1 MKNALHT
8 LKNAKYLTIMLCFVF
23 LYTGVLAD
31 NYSYKD
37 SWGKA
42 GYTLES
48 QNSNKV
54 IVNYSIKNFSL
65 ESMQINGKSMMN
77 LELPGVFLPNDAG
90 APNLPGT
97 GRYIAIPQGAKANL
111 KILSYRTETFNNVD
125 LAPAPRIPW
134 DTEEGPL
141 DYTKD
146 MTIYSANEFYPAEP
160 IKLSDHDVIRGVDV
174 VMLGITPF
182 HYNPVTKKLVVYR
195 DVKIEVEFTGGNGHF
210 GDDRLR
216 NRWWDP
222 LMEDMFMNYESLPKI
237 NYNASYQ
244 ASDETGCEYLII
256 TPNDAVFQQ
265 WADSIKEF
273 RTKQGILTNIVTLDE
288 IGGNNVNT
296 IENYLNNAYNT
307 WDIPPAACLIMAD
320 YGTNADDR
328 IIAPIWDNYCASDN
342 IWGDVNGNDM
352 PDIVMARMTAQNATH
367 LETMVTKIL
376 DYERTPPT
384 SADFYNHPITA
395 LGFQTERWFQICS
408 EAVAGFWENVQGKE
422 TVRINKTYVGNPN
435 TDPWSTATNT
445 STVVNVFGPNGLG
458 YIPATPGQV
467 NCSWNGSATDVVNG
481 INAGSFMLQHRDHG
495 GEDGWGEPSFSSS
508 NINSLDNTDLTFI
521 WSINCLTGKYNMS
534 GECFAEK
541 FHRYTKNGENSGC
554 NGIVAASEVSY
565 SFVHDTY
572 VWGCYDN
579 MWPDFLPDYGT
590 TPDSR
595 GVYPAFASA
604 AGKYFLQQSSWPYN
618 TSNKEVTYNLFHL
631 HGDAFMTVYSEVPQ
645 YLTVNHNPV
654 LYAGVTTFEVS
665 ANEGALIALTVN
677 GEIIGT
683 ATGTGAPVTID
694 IPGQVPPDQML
705 VTVTLQNYYRYESF
719 VDVIPPTGPYVVKDE
734 YEINDVAGGNGDGM
748 MDYGESNLL
757 SLTVKN
763 VGVQQAD
770 NVTVTLS
777 TDDDYVT
784 VTDATEDYGNI
795 AAGATAVVTDGFAYD
810 VANDLPDGHAV
821 SFLVSATNGTDV
833 WESYISI
840 PGHAPVLEYVDFTIS
855 DAAGNNN
862 GKIDPGETVDI
873 IVNVENSGSSD
884 AFNLVGE
891 LMASDPYLTINT
903 SSADFGDLNAGSNAD
918 GSFNVTASAA
928 TPAGHMAD
936 LTFNVSADLGITGTG
951 AFSVVIGQIPVL
963 VLDLDGNNNTVPAMN
978 AALDALGVS
987 HETVTSFPDDLN
999 LYSTIFVCLGIYSNN
1014 HVLTG
1019 GEGQELADFLNAGGS
1034 VYMEGGDTWYYDA
1047 STAVHPMFN
1056 INPEADGSSDLST
1069 IEGQSGTFT
1078 EGMSFNY
1085 NGNNSWIDHISPI
1098 SPAFMIFENDNPSYG
1113 TGVAYDEG
1121 SYRTIGTSHEFGGLT
1136 DASSPSTKEELMSKY
1151 LEFFGIGASMQAL
1164 FTADAT
1170 EICTENTVEFS
1181 DASSGQPTSWEWT
1194 FEGGQP
1200 ETSIMQNPTVM
1211 YYNTGTFDVTLIVS
1225 DGEESDTLTIENFIT
1240 VSDVPGV
1247 AAMPAGPAELCM
1259 DPLNTSYNTTGV
1271 TGATE
1276 YEWKLEPDNAGFI
1289 SGTGTTAT
1297 VDWDETFTGDASIS
1311 VAGVNYCGTG
1321 EFSNILTV
1329 TVHEL
1334 PEVALEPFDIVCVYD
1349 PEFELTGGTP
1359 EGGIYSGDGVTNN
1372 MFNPEVA
1379 GLGTHTITY
1388 TYEDAFGCSNSAEQ
1402 DIVVDAC
1409 TGIGE
1414 NNLDGVLVYPNPNNG
1429 SFTLKIN
1436 LNTSDIVDVKIY
1448 NALNEVVF
1456 SKSNVE
1462 TSQKF
1467 VQDINLNNYAKGL
1480 YYLQVTGSET
1490 NIVKKI
1496 IIQK

>member
-1 MKNALHT
+1 MKKL
-8 LKNAKYLTIMLCFVF
+8 YLLVILISIS
-23 LYTGVLAD
+23 LLLNAD
-31 NYSYKD
+31 NIKYPD
-37 SWGKA
+37 HWGKQ
-42 GYTLES
+42 GLSVVS
-48 QNSNKV
+48 QSNRDVTINFSIELFGLSNKQ
-54 IVNYSIKNFSL
+54 L
-65 ESMQINGKSMMN
+65 NGETVQE
-77 LELPGVFLPNDAG
+77 LTLPGVFLPGTEG
-90 APNLPGT
+90 APNLPAVS
-97 GRYIAIPQGAKANL
+97 RFIALPEGATAKLTIISFRNEV
-111 KILSYRTETFNNVD
+111 IENVD
-125 LAPAPRIPW
+125 VEPSPRIPW

-141 DYTKD
+141 EYKKDNDIYTTD
-146 MTIYSANEFYPAEP
+146 AFYPEKP
-160 IKLSDHDVIRGVDV
+160 FQLSGQTEIRGVNAV
-174 VMLGITPF
+174 ILGITPF
-182 HYNPVTKKLVVYR
+182 QYNPVTKQLIVYR
-195 DVKIEVEFTGGNGHF
+195 DVKVNISFENGNDHF

-216 NRWWDP
+216 SPWWDP
-222 LMEDMFMNYESLPKI
+222 IIRDAFLNESSIPEI
-237 NYNASYQ
+237 NYNSQ
-244 ASDETGCEYLII
+244 SFNKDETGCEYLII

-265 WADSIKEF
+265 WADSIKKF
-273 RTKQGILTNIVTLDE
+273 RTNQGILTNIVTLAE

-296 IENYLNNAYNT
+296 IETYLNNAYNT

-328 IIAPIWDNYCASDN
+328 IIAPIWDSYCASDN

-376 DYERTPPT
+376 NYERTPPT

-408 EAVAGFWENVQGKE
+408 EAVAGFWENAQGKE
-422 TVRINKTYVGNPN
+422 TVRINKTYQGSPN
-435 TDPWSTATNT
+435 SDPWSTATNT

-467 NCSWNGSATDVVNG
+467 NCTWNGSANDVVNG

-495 GEDGWGEPSFSSS
+495 GEDGWGEPSFSNS
-508 NINSLDNTDLTFI
+508 NINSLNNTDLTFI
-521 WSINCLTGKYNMS
+521 WSINCLTGKYNIS

-565 SFVHDTY
+565 SFVNDTY

-631 HGDAFMTVYSEVPQ
+631 HGDALMTVYSEVPQ
-645 YLTVNHNPV
+645 DLTVSHNPI

-665 ANEGALIALTVN
+665 ANIGALIALTVD

-683 ATGTGAPVTID
+683 ATGTGSPVSIT

-705 VTVTLQNYYRYESF
+705 VTITLQNYYRYESL
-719 VDVIPPTGPYVVKDE
+719 VDVIPPTGPYVVKDD
-734 YEINDVAGGNGDGM
+734 YSINDVTGGNGNGL
-748 MDYGESNLL
+748 MDYGETNLL

-795 AAGATAVVTDGFAYD
+795 AAGATSVVTDGFAYD
-810 VANDLPDGHAV
+810 VANDLPDGHSV
-821 SFLVSATNGTDV
+821 SFLVSATDGTNV

-891 LMASDPYLTINT
+891 LMATDPYLTVNT
-903 SSADFGDLNAGSNAD
+903 SSATYGDLGFGNSAEGTFS
-918 GSFNVTASAA
+918 VTASAS
-928 TPAGHMAD
+928 TPAGHMVD
-936 LTFNVSADLGITGTG
+936 LTFEVNADLGITGSG
-951 AFSVVIGQIPVL
+951 AFNVVIGQIPVL
-963 VLDLDGNNNTVPAMN
+963 ILNLDGNNNTEPAMV
-978 AALDALGVS
+978 AALTALGIS
-987 HETVTSFPDDLN
+987 HESVTSFPDDLN
-999 LYSTIFVCLGIYSNN
+999 LYSTIFVCLGIYSQN
-1014 HVLTG
+1014 HVLSS
-1019 GEGQELADFLNAGGS
+1019 GEGQELADFMNAGGS
-1034 VYMEGGDTWYYDA
+1034 VYMEGGDTWAYDNQTSA
-1047 STAVHPMFN
+1047 HAMFN
-1056 INPEADGSSDLST
+1056 INGEADGTSDMST
-1069 IEGQSGTFT
+1069 VAGQTGTFT
-1078 EGMSFNY
+1078 EGMSFTY
-1085 NGNNSWIDHISPI
+1085 NGNNSYMDHLAPIGSAFLILENQSPV
-1098 SPAFMIFENDNPSYG
+1098 YG
-1113 TGVAYDEG
+1113 TGVAYDGG
-1121 SYRTIGTSHEFGGLT
+1121 SYKTIGTAHEFGGLI
-1136 DASSPSTKEELMSKY
+1136 DGSSPSTKEELMAKY
-1151 LEFFGIGASMQAL
+1151 LEFFGIGNTMTAL
-1164 FTADAT
+1164 FTADET
-1170 EICTENTVEFS
+1170 EICVGNTVDFS
-1181 DASSGQPTSWEWT
+1181 DASTGQPISWEWT

-1200 ETSIMQNPTVM
+1200 ATSSMQNPTVM
-1211 YYNTGTFDVTLIVS
+1211 YFNVGTFDVTLEIS
-1225 DGEESDTLTIENFIT
+1225 DGTDFYSVTIEDYIT
-1240 VSDVPGV
+1240 VSDIPGT
-1247 AAMPAGPAELCM
+1247 AGMPTGLTELCI
-1259 DPLNTSYNTTGV
+1259 DPMNTPYNTTGV
-1271 TGATE
+1271 TGVTE
-1276 YEWKLEPDNAGFI
+1276 YEWKLEPANAGAI
-1289 SGTGTTAT
+1289 TGTGTSAT
-1297 VDWDETFTGDASIS
+1297 VDWDDTFTGDASVS

-1321 EFSNILTV
+1321 EFSDVLTV
-1329 TVHEL
+1329 TVYEL
-1334 PEVALEPFDIVCVYD
+1334 PEVTLDEFEMVCVYN
-1349 PEFELTGGTP
+1349 PAFELTGGEP
-1359 EGGIYSGDGVTNN
+1359 AGGTYTGNGVSNN
-1372 MFNPEVA
+1372 MFDPEVA

-1388 TYEDAFGCSNSAEQ
+1388 TYEDAFGCSNFAEQ

-1414 NNLDGVLVYPNPNNG
+1414 NNLEGVSVYPNPNNG
-1429 SFTLKIN
+1429 TFKLKIN
-1436 LNTSDIVDVKIY
+1436 LNSSDVVDIKIY
-1448 NALNEVVF
+1448 NALNEVVY
-1456 SKSNVE
+1456 SKDNVE
-1462 TSQKF
+1462 TSQQF
-1467 VQDINLNNYAKGL
+1467 VQDINLNSYSKGL

>member
-1 MKNALHT
+1 MKKALHT
-8 LKNAKYLTIMLCFVF
+8 ISNVKIMAVILGFAF
-23 LYTGVLAD
+23 LWSGVLAD

-48 QNSNKV
+48 QNGNKV
-54 IVNYSIKNFSL
+54 IVNYSIENFSL
-65 ESMQINGKSMMN
+65 EAVQINGKSMMN

-111 KILSYRTETFNNVD
+111 TILSYRTETFENID
-125 LAPAPRIPW
+125 IAPAPRIPW

-141 DYTKD
+141 DYTKN
-146 MTIYSANEFYPAEP
+146 TSIYSANKFYPEAP
-160 IKLSDHDVIRGVDV
+160 IKISDHDIIRGVDV
-174 VMLGITPF
+174 VILGITPF
-182 HYNPVTKKLVVYR
+182 HYNPVTKQLVVYR
-195 DVKIEVEFTGGNGHF
+195 DLKVEVDFTGGNGQF
-210 GDDRLR
+210 GDNRLR
-216 NRWWDP
+216 SRWWDP
-222 LMEDMFMNYESLPKI
+222 LMEDMFMNYKSLPKV
-237 NYNASYQ
+237 NYNASHQ
-244 ASDETGCEYLII
+244 ATDETGCEYLII
-256 TPNDAVFQQ
+256 TPNGAEFQQ
-265 WADSIKEF
+265 WADSLKVF
-273 RTKQGILTNIVTLDE
+273 RTNQGIVTKIVTLDE

-296 IENYLNNAYNT
+296 IENYLNDAYNN

-320 YGTNADDR
+320 YGTNADNS
-328 IIAPIWDNYCASDN
+328 IIAPIWNSYCASDN
-342 IWGDVNGNDM
+342 VWGDVNGNDM
-352 PDIVMARMTAQNATH
+352 PDIVMARMTAQNSTH

-376 DYERTPPT
+376 NYERTPPT

-408 EAVAGFWENVQGKE
+408 EAVAGFWENEQGKN
-422 TVRINKTYVGNPN
+422 TVRINKTYQGNPN
-435 TDPWSTATNT
+435 SDPWSTATNT
-445 STVVNVFGPNGLG
+445 STVVNYFGPNGLG

-467 NCSWNGSATDVVNG
+467 NCSWNGSATDVENA

-495 GEDGWGEPSFSSS
+495 GEDGWGEPSFSNS
-508 NINSLDNTDLTFI
+508 NINSLNNTNLTFI

-541 FHRYTKNGENSGC
+541 FHRYKHNGENSGC

-565 SFVHDTY
+565 SFVNDTY

-590 TPDSR
+590 TPDTR
-595 GVYPAFASA
+595 GVYPAFANA

-618 TSNKEVTYNLFHL
+618 TDNKEVTYNLFHL

-645 YLTVNHNPV
+645 DLTVSHNPI

-683 ATGTGAPVTID
+683 ATGTGSPVSIT

-705 VTVTLQNYYRYESF
+705 VTITLQNYYRYESS
-719 VDVIPPTGPYVVKDE
+719 VDVIPPTGPYIVKDD
-734 YEINDVAGGNGDGM
+734 YSINDVAGGNGNGL

-795 AAGATAVVTDGFAYD
+795 AAGATSVITDGFAYD
-810 VANDLPDGHAV
+810 VANDIPDGHSV
-821 SFLVSATNGTDV
+821 SFMVSATDGTDV

-840 PGHAPVLEYVDFTIS
+840 QAHAPVLEYVDFTIS
-855 DAAGNNN
+855 GD

-873 IVNVENSGSSD
+873 TVNVENSGSSD
-884 AFNLVGE
+884 VFNLVGE
-891 LMASDPYLTINT
+891 LMTSDPYLTINT
-903 SSADFGDLNAGSNAD
+903 SSATYGDLSAGGNASGT
-918 GSFNVTASAA
+918 FNVTASAA
-928 TPAGHMAD
+928 TPAGHMVD
-936 LTFNVSADLGITGTG
+936 LTFVGTADLGISGLG

-963 VLDLDGNNNTVPAMN
+963 LLDLDGNNNSASEMD
-978 AALDALGVS
+978 AALSSLGVS
-987 HETVTSFPDDLN
+987 HESVTSFPDDLN
-999 LYSTIFVCLGIYSNN
+999 LYSTIFVCLGIYSDN
-1014 HVLTG
+1014 HVLTS

-1034 VYMEGGDTWYYDA
+1034 VYMEGGDTWYFDA
-1047 STAVHPMFN
+1047 STAVHSMFN
-1056 INPEADGSSDLST
+1056 IEPQSDGSGDLST
-1069 IEGQSGTFT
+1069 VLGQSGTFT
-1078 EGMSFNY
+1078 EGMSFDY
-1085 NGNNSWIDHISPI
+1085 TGDNSWIDHIDAI
-1098 SPAFMIFENDNPSYG
+1098 SPAFVVLENNNPSYG
-1113 TGVAYDEG
+1113 TAVAYDEG
-1121 SYRTIGTSHEFGGLT
+1121 SYKTIGASHEFGGLA
-1136 DASSPSTKEELMSKY
+1136 DGSSPSTKEELMAKY
-1151 LEFFGIGASMQAL
+1151 LDFFGVGASMQAL

-1170 EICTENTVEFS
+1170 EICVENTVTFS

-1200 ETSIMQNPTVM
+1200 ATSTVQNPTVM
-1211 YYNTGTFDVTLIVS
+1211 YYNVGTYDVKLIVS
-1225 DGEESDTLTIENFIT
+1225 DGEDSDTLTIENFIT

-1247 AAMPAGPAELCM
+1247 AAMPAGPTEFCM
-1259 DPLNTSYNTTGV
+1259 DPLNSSYNTTGV

-1289 SGTGTTAT
+1289 TGVGTTAT

-1321 EFSNILTV
+1321 DFSNVLTV
-1329 TVHEL
+1329 TIHEL
-1334 PEVALEPFDIVCVYD
+1334 PEVTLEAFEMICVYYD
-1349 PEFELTGGTP
+1349 PFELTGGEP
-1359 EGGIYSGDGVTNN
+1359 AGGTYSGDGITNN
-1372 MFNPEVA
+1372 IFDPQAA
-1379 GLGTHTITY
+1379 GIGTHTITY
-1388 TYEDAFGCSNSAEQ
+1388 TYEDAFGCSSSAEQ

-1414 NNLDGVLVYPNPNNG
+1414 NDLANGVVVYPNPNNG
-1429 SFTLKIN
+1429 NFTLKIN
-1436 LNTSDIVDVKIY
+1436 LNSSDVVDVKIY
-1448 NALNEVVF
+1448 NTLNEVVY
-1456 SKSNVE
+1456 SKDKVE
-1462 TSQKF
+1462 TSRQF
-1467 VQDINLNNYAKGL
+1467 VQKINLNNYAKGL
-1480 YYLQVTGSET
+1480 YYLQITGGET

>member
-8 LKNAKYLTIMLCFVF
+8 LKNAKYLAVMLGFVF

-48 QNSNKV
+48 QNNNKV

-65 ESMQINGKSMMN
+65 ESMQVNGESMMN

-141 DYTKD
+141 DYSKD

-160 IKLSDHDVIRGVDV
+160 IKLSDHDIIRGVDV

-182 HYNPVTKKLVVYR
+182 HYNPVTKQLVVYR
-195 DVKIEVEFTGGNGHF
+195 DVKIEVEFTGGNGQF
-210 GDDRLR
+210 GDNRLR
-216 NRWWDP
+216 SRWWDP
-222 LMEDMFMNYESLPKI
+222 LMEDMFMNYESLPKVD
-237 NYNASYQ
+237 YNASYQ

-265 WADSIKEF
+265 WADSIKKF
-273 RTKQGILTNIVTLDE
+273 RTNQGILTKIVTLND
-288 IGGNNVNT
+288 IGGNNVST
-296 IENYLNNAYNT
+296 IENYLNDAYNN

-328 IIAPIWDNYCASDN
+328 IIAPIWDSYCASDN

-376 DYERTPPT
+376 NYERTPPT

-408 EAVAGFWENVQGKE
+408 EAVAGFWENAQGKE
-422 TVRINKTYVGNPN
+422 TVRINKTYIGNPN
-435 TDPWSTATNT
+435 SDPWSTATNT

-467 NCSWNGSATDVVNG
+467 NCTWNGSANDVVNG
-481 INAGSFMLQHRDHG
+481 INDGSFMLQHRDHG
-495 GEDGWGEPSFSSS
+495 GEDGWGEPSFSNS
-508 NINSLDNTDLTFI
+508 NINSLNNTDLTFI

-565 SFVHDTY
+565 SFVNDTY

-645 YLTVNHNPV
+645 DLTVSHNPI

-665 ANEGALIALTVN
+665 ANNGALIALTVN

-683 ATGTGAPVTID
+683 ATGTGAPVSIT

-705 VTVTLQNYYRYESF
+705 VTITLQNYYRYESL

-734 YEINDVAGGNGDGM
+734 YAINDNAGGNGNGM
-748 MDYGESNLL
+748 MDYGETNLL

-795 AAGATAVVTDGFAYD
+795 AAGATSVVTDGFAYD
-810 VANDLPDGHAV
+810 VANDLPDGHSV
-821 SFLVSATNGTDV
+821 SFLVSATDGSNV

-855 DAAGNNN
+855 GD

-873 IVNVENSGSSD
+873 TVNVENSGSSD

-891 LMASDPYLTINT
+891 LLTSDPYLTINT
-903 SSADFGDLNAGSNAD
+903 SSATYGDLSAGGNASGT
-918 GSFNVTASAA
+918 FNVTASAA

-936 LTFNVSADLGITGTG
+936 LTFEVNADLGIQGSG
-951 AFSVVIGQIPVL
+951 AFNVVIGQIPVL
-963 VLDLDGNNNTVPAMN
+963 VLNLDGNNNTVPAME
-978 AALDALGVS
+978 AALNALGVS

-1014 HVLTG
+1014 HVLSS

-1047 STAVHPMFN
+1047 ATAVHAMFN
-1056 INPEADGSSDLST
+1056 IDPQADGSSDLST
-1069 IEGQSGTFT
+1069 INGQSGTFT
-1078 EGMSFNY
+1078 EGMTFNY
-1085 NGNNSWIDHISPI
+1085 NGNNSWIDHIGAI
-1098 SPAFMIFENDNPSYG
+1098 SPAFLIFENNNPVYG
-1113 TGVAYDEG
+1113 TGVAYDAG

-1136 DASSPSTKEELMSKY
+1136 DGSSPSTKEELMAKY

-1170 EICTENTVEFS
+1170 EICVENTVTFS

-1200 ETSIMQNPTVM
+1200 ATSTVQNPTVM
-1211 YYNTGTFDVTLIVS
+1211 YYNVGTYDVKLIVS
-1225 DGEESDTLTIENFIT
+1225 DGEDSDTLMIENFIS

-1247 AAMPAGPAELCM
+1247 AAMPAGPTEFCM
-1259 DPLNTSYNTTGV
+1259 DPLNSSYNTTGV

-1276 YEWKLEPDNAGFI
+1276 YEWKLEPDNAGTI
-1289 SGTGTTAT
+1289 TGTGTTAT

-1321 EFSNILTV
+1321 DFSDVLTV
-1329 TVHEL
+1329 TIHEL
-1334 PEVALEPFDIVCVYD
+1334 PEVTLEAFEMVCVYYE
-1349 PEFELTGGTP
+1349 PFELTGGEP
-1359 EGGIYSGDGVTNN
+1359 AGGTYSGDGVTNN
-1372 MFNPEVA
+1372 IFDPEAA
-1379 GLGTHTITY
+1379 GIGTHTITY

-1402 DIVVDAC
+1402 DIIVDAC

-1429 SFTLKIN
+1429 TFKLKIN
-1436 LNTSDIVDVKIY
+1436 LNSSDVVDIKIY

-1456 SKSNVE
+1456 SKNNVE

-1467 VQDINLNNYAKGL
+1467 VQDINLNEYAKGL
-1480 YYLQVTGSET
+1480 YYLQITGSET